1 MFSLAFCLMNGISVN
16 LPSNLFGL

>member
-1 MFSLAFCLMNGISVN
+1 MLSLAFCLMNGISVN